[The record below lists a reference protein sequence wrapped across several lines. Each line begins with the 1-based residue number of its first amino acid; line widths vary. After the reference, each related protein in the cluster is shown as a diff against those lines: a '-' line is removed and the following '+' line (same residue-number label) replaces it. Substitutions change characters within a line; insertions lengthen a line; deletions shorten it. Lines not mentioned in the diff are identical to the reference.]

1 MLEVFTS
8 ALVCPGKSGMT
19 ITTVEPPSR
28 SEEAISRLLEAA
40 SYTERAAQRDQADD
54 EIEEVELDEQ
64 AQAWCTAAVFRPANG
79 RVRISAI
86 I

>member
-1 MLEVFTS
+1 MF
-8 ALVCPGKSGMT
+8 VCPGKSVSGVT
-19 ITTVEPPSR
+19 ITAVEPQSR

-64 AQAWCTAAVFRPANG
+64 AQAWCSAAVFRPANG
-79 RVRISAI
+79 SRVSI
-86 I
+86 